1 MAIMKDETF
10 KSGEFDTSFL
20 ETFNYD
26 PEEESNK
33 EED

>member
-1 MAIMKDETF
+1 LAIMKDETF

-26 PEEESNK
+26 LSE
-33 EED
+33 